1 MPMRTQS
8 VSGGK
13 GVLGW
18 DVPYPGHRGGGIVI
32 VIKGISHLISVHLT
46 LITYARYFAT
56 LIII

>member
-18 DVPYPGHRGGGIVI
+18 DVPYPGHRGGGIEPNESQLSI
-32 VIKGISHLISVHLT
+32 NG
-46 LITYARYFAT
+46 AE
-56 LIII
+56 